1 VYQTYWAGRVL
12 LLSLVLVGGL
22 CFPAIAETSIQ
33 PNSKDSSSTNPSSLV
48 EDIPEEI
55 LRSEIYTEARSPTD
69 GSLLSAAEYIELNEA
84 LRETIDDIP
93 PRFLVSE
100 KVQRLIAL
108 LKLRKIIRTI
118 IPFF

>member
-1 VYQTYWAGRVL
+1 MYQIYWAGRGL
-12 LLSLVLVGGL
+12 LLSLVLAGGF
-22 CFPAIAETSIQ
+22 CWQAIAETSIQ
-33 PNSKDSSSTNPSSLV
+33 PNSKDSSSTKPPSLV

-55 LRSEIYTEARSPTD
+55 LRSEIYTEARSPVD
-69 GSLLSAAEYIELNEA
+69 GSLLSAAEYIELNEG
-84 LRETIDDIP
+84 LRETIDNIP

-100 KVQRLIAL
+100 KIQRLITL